1 MPHIEVINAMAD
13 GWDTE
18 DFEMICI
25 NLILDSLK

>member
-18 DFEMICI
+18 DFEMIC
-25 NLILDSLK
+25 NKFNFR